1 MRGVYAWVQSIGWL
15 VVSLS
20 GVETHV
26 KQQEHPTLAVG
37 PVKEEPTGWRKV
49 LKVVLILAVIF
60 AVLFGA
66 TLFFAWKKINSDFE
80 KTKQEIATDP
90 LPPGKARNILVLG
103 SDRRD
108 VVEQGQRDERQF
120 RGGSNSGRRAD
131 TILLIHVPADQR
143 SATVLS
149 FPRDLRVKIPG
160 ESGMHKIN
168 GAYNY
173 GPDRVIQTIK
183 QHTGLPVHNYMEINF
198 ASFQKI
204 VDAVGGVRL
213 CVKRAYDDR
222 QSGLIIKK
230 PGCYNF
236 GGSMALSYV
245 RMRKSDPR
253 GDFGRI
259 DRQQQFKRVLMK
271 KVTGIGFLTDIPRLF
286 KLSNAVSKGVITDD
300 TLSLAEVRGI
310 ANKLAGFKQSNVDFR
325 VVPSYADSI
334 GGVSYVIEKTTEAK
348 AIYKALLADTKL
360 PDYGKTSASIPEP
373 ADVTM
378 RILNGTRTDGLAGL
392 YRDKLRKL
400 GFKVKG
406 TSNATRR
413 DYAKSVIYYN
423 SGLDAKAALVAEQF
437 PGAEIREAD
446 TAQDVD
452 IVVIVGADSAARA
465 SPSPSSG

>member
-1 MRGVYAWVQSIGWL
+1 MRKL
-15 VVSLS
+15 V
-20 GVETHV
+20 
-26 KQQEHPTLAVG
+26 
-37 PVKEEPTGWRKV
+37 KV
-49 LKVVLILAVIF
+49 LIILGVIF
-60 AVLFGA
+60 ALLGVA
-66 TLFFAWKKINSDFE
+66 TFIYANFYVQGKFN
-80 KTKQEIATDP
+80 ATHDKGIKAIDP
-90 LPPGKARNILVLG
+90 LPPGEARNILVLG

-108 VVEQGQRDERQF
+108 VVERGQQQDRQF

-168 GAYNY
+168 GAYNF
-173 GPDRVIQTIK
+173 GADRIIETIK
-183 QHTGLPVHNYMEINF
+183 LHTGLPIHNYLEINF
-198 ASFQKI
+198 SSFQKV

-230 PGCYNF
+230 PGCYDFN
-236 GGSMALSYV
+236 GNLALAYV

-259 DRQQQFKRVLMK
+259 DRQQQFMRVLMQ
-271 KVTGIGFLTDIPRLF
+271 KVTSIGFLFDLPRLF
-286 KLSNAVSKGVITDD
+286 RLSNAISKGVVTDS
-300 TLSLAEVRGI
+300 TLSMGEVKGI

-334 GGVSYVIEKTTEAK
+334 GDVSYVIEKTAEAK
-348 AIYKALLADTKL
+348 ALYKALLNDTTL
-360 PDYGKTSASIPEP
+360 PPYGKTGASLPTPSDI
-373 ADVTM
+373 TM
-378 RILNGTRTDGLAGL
+378 RILNGTRTEGLAGF
-392 YRDKLRKL
+392 YRDNLRKL

-406 TSNATRR
+406 TSNAPRR
-413 DYAKSVIYYN
+413 DYAKTVIYYN
-423 SGLDAKAALVAEQF
+423 IGLDAKAALVAEQF

-446 TAQDVD
+446 EVQSED
-452 IVVIVGADSAARA
+452 IIVIVGADAAARA
-465 SPSPSSG
+465 SPSPGG

>member
-1 MRGVYAWVQSIGWL
+1 
-15 VVSLS
+15 
-20 GVETHV
+20 V
-26 KQQEHPTLAVG
+26 KQQEHPTIEIQPL
-37 PVKEEPTGWRKV
+37 KQEPTGLRKV
-49 LKVVLILAVIF
+49 VKVLIILAVIF
-60 AVLFGA
+60 GVLLGA
-66 TLFFAWKKINSDFE
+66 TAILAYVKVTRDWG
-80 KTKQEIATDP
+80 KTQHDIAAIDP
-90 LPPGKARNILVLG
+90 LPSGEARNILVLG

-108 VVEQGQRDERQF
+108 VVEQGQRAERQF
-120 RGGSNSGRRAD
+120 RGGSSSGRRAD

-160 ESGMHKIN
+160 RSGHAKIN
-168 GAYNY
+168 GAYNF
-173 GPDRVIQTIK
+173 GPDRMIETVK
-183 QHTGLPVHNYMEINF
+183 QHTGLPIHNYLEINF

-236 GGSMALSYV
+236 DGSLALSYV

-259 DRQQQFKRVLMK
+259 DRQQQFMRVLMK

-286 KLSNAVSKGVITDD
+286 RLSSAVSRGVITDD
-300 TLSLAEVRGI
+300 ELSLGEVKGI

-334 GGVSYVIEKTTEAK
+334 GGVSYVIQKDAEAK
-348 AIYKALLADTKL
+348 ALYTALLNDTTL
-360 PDYGKTSASIPEP
+360 PDYGKTGASLPKPGDI
-373 ADVTM
+373 TM
-378 RILNGTRTDGLAGL
+378 QIHNGTTTDGLAGL
-392 YRDKLRKL
+392 WRDRLRDL
-400 GFKVKG
+400 GFNVRS
-406 TSNATRR
+406 TSNAARR
-413 DYAKSVIYYN
+413 DYEKTVILY
-423 SGLDAKAALVAEQF
+423 SPGLDAKAALVAEQF

-446 TAQDVD
+446 EAQSVD
-452 IVVIVGADSAARA
+452 IIVIVGADTAARS
-465 SPSPSSG
+465 SPSPGG